1 MKEPIHS
8 LPSSGAESSK
18 RPLVA
23 LMNLF
28 IGRMFH
34 ASSELGAEDL
44 DIGIGITAILLAM
57 PGLFISLLLF
67 EKYGSLI
74 RFLRGDGTFDPFEA
88 TMPDEYFFIVLS
100 MAVTGIATL
109 WKWSAIFPDRRDF
122 TNIVHL
128 PISLLSIFV
137 ANFAAIATLAS
148 LYTIV
153 VNAASIILFP
163 VVVFG
168 SQGNLATFMRFFFG
182 HAATVIAAGIF
193 AFCLVFALTGILLAL
208 FPYGISRRMS
218 TVVRF
223 FVVVFLLALV
233 ATSLSVP
240 DLLSAGAA
248 KAHRYLGIL
257 PPVWFLGL
265 SQRLWGRATDPF
277 FEEMAR
283 RSAAALMA
291 TPLVALLAYLTG
303 FRRWFQKIPESADLP
318 LFPRL
323 GNLRLEFPGKI
334 FYSVVFAT
342 RTQQAFGRFIMQ
354 TLWRSEVHQQ
364 VFLFSLAIGLVACAR
379 MLAGMSFDFAGVGNS
394 PLSADVLSVPL
405 ILAFCVIVG
414 IRFCFEIPLNL
425 QANWIFRFYIDP
437 RSAET
442 RSTVR
447 RLLLALSLSW
457 IAPLTLLCSFYLW
470 GLFIALVHTLVVVS
484 SSVLV
489 TEISMLHFRKIPFTC
504 SYPPFQSHSPLIVVA
519 YLFGAIILSSY
530 VPEYEMQIV
539 DVRWATPVL
548 FLPAVLIL
556 VGLYYYRKN
565 MLLIDKELIF
575 EERQND

>member
-1 MKEPIHS
+1 
-8 LPSSGAESSK
+8 
-18 RPLVA
+18 
-23 LMNLF
+23 
-28 IGRMFH
+28 
-34 ASSELGAEDL
+34 
-44 DIGIGITAILLAM
+44 
-57 PGLFISLLLF
+57 
-67 EKYGSLI
+67 
-74 RFLRGDGTFDPFEA
+74 
-88 TMPDEYFFIVLS
+88 
-100 MAVTGIATL
+100 
-109 WKWSAIFPDRRDF
+109 
-122 TNIVHL
+122 
-128 PISLLSIFV
+128 
-137 ANFAAIATLAS
+137 
-148 LYTIV
+148 
-153 VNAASIILFP
+153 
-163 VVVFG
+163 
-168 SQGNLATFMRFFFG
+168 
-182 HAATVIAAGIF
+182 
-193 AFCLVFALTGILLAL
+193 
-208 FPYGISRRMS
+208 
-218 TVVRF
+218 
-223 FVVVFLLALV
+223 
-233 ATSLSVP
+233 
-240 DLLSAGAA
+240 
-248 KAHRYLGIL
+248 
-257 PPVWFLGL
+257 
-265 SQRLWGRATDPF
+265 
-277 FEEMAR
+277 
-283 RSAAALMA
+283 
-291 TPLVALLAYLTG
+291 
-303 FRRWFQKIPESADLP
+303 
-318 LFPRL
+318 
-323 GNLRLEFPGKI
+323 
-334 FYSVVFAT
+334 
-342 RTQQAFGRFIMQ
+342 
-354 TLWRSEVHQQ
+354 
-364 VFLFSLAIGLVACAR
+364 
-379 MLAGMSFDFAGVGNS
+379 
-394 PLSADVLSVPL
+394 VLSVPL

>member
-1 MKEPIHS
+1 MHS
-8 LPSSGAESSK
+8 LPSGRAESK
-18 RPLVA
+18 KPLFT

-28 IGRMFH
+28 VGRMFH
-34 ASSELGAEDL
+34 GSSEFGAEDL

-88 TMPDEYFFIVLS
+88 TIPDEYFFIVLS

-109 WKWSAIFPDRRDF
+109 WKWTAIFPDRRDF
-122 TNIVHL
+122 TNLVHL
-128 PISLLSIFV
+128 PISLRSIFV
-137 ANFAAIATLAS
+137 ANFAAIAALAS

-153 VNAASIILFP
+153 VNAASVILFP

-168 SQGNLATFMRFFFG
+168 SQGNLITFMLFFFG
-182 HAATVIAAGIF
+182 HAVTVIAAGIF
-193 AFCLVFALTGILLAL
+193 AFCLVFALTGMLLAL

-240 DLLSAGAA
+240 DLLSAGVA
-248 KAHRYLGIL
+248 KSHRYLGVL

-265 SQRLWGRATDPF
+265 SERLWGRATDPF
-277 FEEMAR
+277 SAEMAR
-283 RSAAALMA
+283 RSVAALIA

-364 VFLFSLAIGLVACAR
+364 VFLISLAIGLVACAR

-437 RSAET
+437 RTAET
-442 RSTVR
+442 RSTAR

-457 IAPLTLLCSFYLW
+457 IAPLTFLCSFYLW

-484 SSVLV
+484 CSVLV
-489 TEISMLHFRKIPFTC
+489 IEISMLHFRKMPFSC
-504 SYPPFQSHSPLIVVA
+504 GYPPFQSHSPLIVVA
-519 YLFGAIILSSY
+519 YLFEAIILSSY

-548 FLPAVLIL
+548 FLPAILIL
-556 VGLYYYRKN
+556 VGIYHYRKN
-565 MLLIDKELIF
+565 MLPIDKALIF
-575 EERQND
+575 EERQNDWN